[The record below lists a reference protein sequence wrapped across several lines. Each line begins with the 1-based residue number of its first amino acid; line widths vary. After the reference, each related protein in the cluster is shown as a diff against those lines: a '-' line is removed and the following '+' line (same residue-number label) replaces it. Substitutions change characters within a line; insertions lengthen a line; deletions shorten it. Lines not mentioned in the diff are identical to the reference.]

1 MITAVV
7 TSLDSEN
14 LLATPSTDMDV
25 KLLVGKKVNYVDK
38 SGKVWSGVIKGYED
52 QLIVVKLDPFPTGLG
67 QGQLLEIPEEGDE
80 L

>member
-7 TSLDSEN
+7 TALDANN

-25 KLLVGKKVNYVDK
+25 KLLVGKSIKYVDN
-38 SGKVWSGVIKGYED
+38 SGKEWPGSITGYQD
-52 QLIVVKLDPFPTGLG
+52 QLIVVKFDPFPTGLG

-80 L
+80 E